1 MADTT
6 TPAPAASAPNP
17 GVSTP
22 TPPTSRGRALL
33 VRVASAAVLIAIVV
47 ATLAWWHWG
56 LVLLVAALLAVAVW
70 ELRNAA
76 ARKGIADSWQILIVA
91 APLIVIVAYALS
103 TVEPLTSRLGHPD
116 PAGVSILLLAAA
128 VMAVLGW
135 RLRRGVTGYLAD
147 VAVSVFTLGY
157 LVVPGL
163 AVVWLVASNRP
174 VALLV
179 AYVACIAAN
188 DSGAYLLGSMLGR
201 HKMIPGVSPAK
212 TWEGFAGGVL
222 LAAVAGVLLGLF
234 LLHVSWWW
242 GLVFGVVL
250 AAGATIGDLVESA
263 LKRDVGVKDMGRLMP
278 GHGGALDR
286 LDSLLY
292 CAPLAVI
299 LYSLMGLLPGG
310 LRMP

>member
-1 MADTT
+1 MPHSTAPGESGGA
-6 TPAPAASAPNP
+6 PAPVPVAGAAPA
-17 GVSTP
+17 
-22 TPPTSRGRALL
+22 SRGRTLL
-33 VRVASAAVLIAIVV
+33 VRVASAAVLIALVA
-47 ATLAWWHWG
+47 ATLMWWHWG
-56 LVLLVAALLAVAVW
+56 FVLLVAALLAVAVW

-76 ARKGIADSWQILIVA
+76 ARKGVADSWQILIVA

-103 TVEPLTSRLGHPD
+103 TAEPLTARLGHPD

-174 VALLV
+174 VAFLV

-188 DSGAYLLGSMLGR
+188 DSGAYWFGSLLGR
-201 HKMIPGVSPAK
+201 HKMIPAVSPAK

-222 LAAVAGVLLGLF
+222 LAAVAGVLLGIF
-234 LLHVSWWW
+234 LLHVSWLW
-242 GLVFGVVL
+242 GVAFGVVL